1 MTTEAPAF
9 RESDELPPD
18 TVLLGGRLVIDVRI
32 GQGGAAT
39 VYAGTMDDGRDVAVK
54 ILSADYAELPTSRQR
69 FRNEVM
75 LAQHLAGH
83 PGVVVPY
90 EMGELPE
97 LGGRPYMTMPLVKGR
112 SLLLLLG
119 RLPVADAVMLMR
131 DLARIL
137 AGVHARGIVHRDVK
151 PGNVIV
157 GERDGVRTP
166 CLLDFGLAYSSGE
179 GSAPTTEGVTTVH
192 ELPGTKHYM
201 APEQV
206 LGAKPDP
213 RCDVYA
219 LGVTMVEVLSGF
231 LPLGELSP
239 ADAARRKCD
248 PSLPSLSIAGRVPGL
263 PRELERVIDAT
274 LEREPERR
282 TPSAALV
289 AEQLGGVLEGLRGR
303 SQPRVVAVAP
313 EVSTVPELAQA
324 QANPPQVAV
333 AGQYE
338 QQAQTDRQPEA
349 SPVLDAERPA
359 MPPSSVGS
367 PVVEARHREQGR
379 ASNRRVPLV
388 VAAAVVAV
396 VGLGA
401 AFLLTGGPTEGSASE
416 DGTVP
421 AASSIA
427 ASGAGLGEVGS
438 AADTANEA
446 GDAAGADAV
455 EPGPAVASEPAVA
468 PEPTEPSAVE
478 EPAPQVEPEPEPPR
492 KSSKPRKD
500 KPRVPGPGPEVD
512 ESPCTDVAAEA
523 TMAVRSKQ
531 WSRVLKLTKSSRC
544 WDDDVTRNSL
554 RINALFEL
562 ARYDECVKLGETI
575 AHPEVRRWA
584 KRCEQQLAG
593 KGA

>member
-1 MTTEAPAF
+1 MATEAPAF
-9 RESDELPPD
+9 RESDDLPPD
-18 TVLLGGRLVIDVRI
+18 TVLLGGRVVIDMRI

-54 ILSADYAELPTSRQR
+54 ILSADYAEAPTSRQR

-137 AGVHARGIVHRDVK
+137 AGVHAQGIVHRDVK

-157 GERDGVRTP
+157 REQDGVLTP

-179 GSAPTTEGVTTVH
+179 GSAPTTEGVTTIH

-206 LGAKPDP
+206 LGAKPDA

-231 LPLGELSP
+231 LPLSELSP

-248 PSLPSLSIAGRVPGL
+248 PSLPSLSIAGSVPGL
-263 PRELERVIDAT
+263 PQELEQVIDAT

-282 TPSAALV
+282 TPSAAMV
-289 AEQLGGVLEGLRGR
+289 AEQLDRVLDALRGR
-303 SQPRVVAVAP
+303 TQRSVVAVAP
-313 EVSTVPELAQA
+313 EVSTVPAQA
-324 QANPPQVAV
+324 QAQAAPPQVV
-333 AGQYE
+333 VVGHR
-338 QQAQTDRQPEA
+338 AQTDRQPEA
-349 SPVLDAERPA
+349 TPVVDAERPA
-359 MPPSSVGS
+359 IPPSSVEI
-367 PVVEARHREQGR
+367 PVAEARHGAQGR

-388 VAAAVVAV
+388 VAAAMVAV
-396 VGLGA
+396 VGVGA
-401 AFLLTGGPTEGSASE
+401 AFFLTGGPTEGSASE
-416 DGTVP
+416 NGTAP

-438 AADTANEA
+438 AADTADEA
-446 GDAAGADAV
+446 GDGAGADAA
-455 EPGPAVASEPAVA
+455 EPEPAMA
-468 PEPTEPSAVE
+468 PEPEEHPEPTEPSAVE
-478 EPAPQVEPEPEPPR
+478 EPAPQVEPKSEPPR
-492 KSSKPRKD
+492 KSGKPRKD

-512 ESPCTDVAAEA
+512 EPPCTDVAAEA
-523 TMAVRSKQ
+523 TMAIRSKQ